1 MNTVN
6 LPRQIVNKIMTLAQ
20 TKERQEICGLI
31 SKTSDNKMKL
41 LPISNTAK
49 EPSHFFE
56 MDPAE
61 TIQAMKTMREENSE
75 LFAIYH
81 SHPDTPAYPSKT
93 DIERAG
99 YPNAVYLI
107 ISLNTKGVLEL
118 KGFKIVKNT
127 VSQLDLAV

>member
-1 MNTVN
+1 
-6 LPRQIVNKIMTLAQ
+6 MTLAQ